1 MKQEDKELLLKDLC
15 ARLPYGVVIQQ
26 SPKYADKHFAD
37 KWEKEPHDFNIIG
50 IIGKNTLV
58 TDKNTTERTYAK
70 GIVSKPVT
78 VCIYDELT
86 KQTVRPYLRPMSS
99 MTEEECK
106 YCVEHFGI
114 QSTLLIGG
122 QKGMIMPME
131 ASPMFID
138 WLNKKMFAYR
148 TLDGKDMFEL
158 GIALRAPEGMY
169 KV

>member
-1 MKQEDKELLLKDLC
+1 MKQEDKKLLLKVLC
-15 ARLPYGVVIQQ
+15 AILPYGVVIQQ

-50 IIGKNTLV
+50 IIGKNILV

-99 MTEEECK
+99 MTE
-106 YCVEHFGI
+106 VEKNIFDTMTRGYTIHQQTALF
-114 QSTLLIGG
+114 
-122 QKGMIMPME
+122 
-131 ASPMFID
+131 D
-138 WLNKKMFAYR
+138 WLNAHHFDYR
-148 TLDGKDMFEL
+148 GLIEKGL
-158 GIALRAPEGMY
+158 AIIAPDGMY
-169 KV
+169 K